1 MVINLKEI
9 MNLFFKIVLIEIR
22 EIGFQPVGKMKGII
36 IRVTMNI
43 LRKKVFK
50 LLIIFKLNNKSKFK
64 R

>member
-1 MVINLKEI
+1 

>member
-1 MVINLKEI
+1 VVINLKEI

>member
-22 EIGFQPVGKMKGII
+22 EIEFQPVGKMKGII